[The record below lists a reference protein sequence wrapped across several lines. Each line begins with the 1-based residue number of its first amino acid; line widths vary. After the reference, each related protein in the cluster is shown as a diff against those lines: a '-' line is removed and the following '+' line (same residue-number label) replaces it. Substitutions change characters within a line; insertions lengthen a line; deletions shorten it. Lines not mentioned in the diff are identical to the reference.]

1 MYVDG
6 SGRVW
11 AMRPDPAGIAAAAR
25 VRVAAQERQ
34 APQAGI
40 AGERLDGSD
49 FARLVDGVAVI
60 PVRGALM
67 NRINWAFWSY
77 EEIARDIQLAM
88 GNDRVE
94 AVLLDIDSPG
104 GMVAG
109 CGDLAA
115 MIQAARD
122 IKPVRAHAN
131 GMCASAAYM
140 IGASA
145 TALHLASGCMV
156 GSVGTVIEY
165 LDLEPYFEALGMRV
179 VRVVAEQSPNKRL
192 DPESEEGIAEMKALV
207 DAGGEEFLA
216 SLASARGIS
225 RDEVLQ
231 RFGQGLVFEPSEAIR
246 RGMADGMATHD
257 DILAELAG
265 REISSSAGP
274 AAAGKERLMDWASIT
289 AAALREHRP
298 DLVEAIEG
306 DARSAV
312 DVEGAAATARTA
324 GAEAERA
331 RILGIEAV
339 AVAGHEDLVA
349 AAKADGTTTAEQV
362 AVQIIAAQKAAG
374 TAYLTARAEGEAAV
388 GQVPAAPTAAA
399 APKSGSAPETDE
411 DARAAWTASAEL
423 QAEFRDVDDYIAFAR
438 AEQRQKVILLRKAN

>member
-11 AMRPDPAGIAAAAR
+11 AMRPDPAGIAAAAQL
-25 VRVAAQERQ
+25 RVAAREKQS
-34 APQAGI
+34 PLAGM
-40 AGERLDGSD
+40 AGEQLEGSD

-60 PVRGALM
+60 PMRGALM

-88 GNDRVE
+88 GNARAE
-94 AVLLDIDSPG
+94 AILLDIDSPG
-104 GMVAG
+104 GLVAG
-109 CGDLAA
+109 CSDLAA
-115 MIQAARD
+115 MIQSVRE
-122 IKPVRAHAN
+122 IKPLHAHAN

-140 IGASA
+140 LGASA
-145 TALHLASGCMV
+145 SRLHLASGCMI

-165 LDLEPYFEALGMRV
+165 LDLEPYFEALGARM

-192 DPESEEGIAEMKALV
+192 DPESDSGRAEMQALV
-207 DAGGEEFLA
+207 DAGAEEFLNM
-216 SLASARGIS
+216 LASGRGLS
-225 RDEVLQ
+225 RDEVFQ

-265 REISSSAGP
+265 REISSSAGS

-298 DLVEAIEG
+298 DLVEAIEA
-306 DARSAV
+306 DARAGV
-312 DVEGAAATARTA
+312 DVEGAADTARAA

-331 RILGIEAV
+331 RILGIEEV

-349 AAKADGTTTAEQV
+349 AAKADGKTTAEQV
-362 AVQIIAAQKAAG
+362 AVQIITAQKAAG
-374 TAYLTARAEGEAAV
+374 AGYLAARTEAEAAV
-388 GQVPAAPTAAA
+388 GQVPAAPTGATV
-399 APKSGSAPETDE
+399 PRSGSQPATDE

-423 QAEFRDVDDYIAFAR
+423 QAEFRDVEDYVAFAR